1 MTPCIFFTS
10 YEIAYLRN
18 RRACGFLP
26 ELPGDSSWWDQD
38 QNFKTKFLTDLYDS
52 RLAQEAFDLMF
63 GDMNVVGSFSW
74 RMVDFEEHEL
84 VMRNIRATDMQ
95 GEDPSNEATVNT
107 LRERLKTLD
116 VDAIQNGTSKVSVE
130 ANEKVEQAL
139 DRLFGKV
146 SGQGV
151 DDEIDDLTC
160 GGFIVE
166 DSDECDDTN
175 EDSDEVDDTIEDS
188 DEVDGMIE
196 GSDEVDGMIEGSDEV
211 DGMLD
216 G

>member
-26 ELPGDSSWWDQD
+26 ELPGDSLWWDQD
-38 QNFKTKFLTDLYDS
+38 QNFKTTFLTDLHDS
-52 RLAQEAFDLMF
+52 GLAQEAFDLMF
-63 GDMNVVGSFSW
+63 GDLDMVGSFYW

-84 VMRNIRATDMQ
+84 VMRNIRATDIQ
-95 GEDPSNEATVNT
+95 GGDPSNIDTVNG

-116 VDAIQNGTSKVSVE
+116 IYAIQNGTGNFSLE
-130 ANEKVEQAL
+130 QDQKVEKAL
-139 DRLFGKV
+139 DKVWDSVVGNV

-151 DDEIDDLTC
+151 DNEMDDLTC

-166 DSDECDDTN
+166 DSDEL
-175 EDSDEVDDTIEDS
+175 DDTIEDS
-188 DEVDGMIE
+188 DEFDNTIE
-196 GSDEVDGMIEGSDEV
+196 DLDEFDDTIEDSNEVDGMIDE
-211 DGMLD
+211 
-216 G
+216 